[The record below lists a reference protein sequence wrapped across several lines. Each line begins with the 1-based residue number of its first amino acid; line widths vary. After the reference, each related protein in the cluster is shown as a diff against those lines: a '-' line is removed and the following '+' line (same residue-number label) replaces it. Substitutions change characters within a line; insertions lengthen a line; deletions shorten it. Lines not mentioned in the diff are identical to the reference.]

1 MEFVLPSP
9 LGTHATL
16 TAQQPARPAPNP
28 ARVEKAPSSGK
39 SRADAHNTE
48 DHGNTKSLPEMLRK
62 DVFSPPP
69 DPDQPVGPPPTFQL
83 NVLEMERQ
91 LQQRLAQIEFS
102 RALDSDRVPQP
113 KTENADQVS
122 DAPAKSSSDNPD

>member
-9 LGTHATL
+9 LGTQATL

-28 ARVEKAPSSGK
+28 TRVEKTPSSGK
-39 SRADAHNTE
+39 SRADAHNTQ
-48 DHGNTKSLPEMLRK
+48 DHGNTRPLSEKLLK
-62 DVFSPPP
+62 DVYSPPP

-102 RALDSDRVPQP
+102 RALESDRASLPAP
-113 KTENADQVS
+113 DNSDQVLEE
-122 DAPAKSSSDNPD
+122 PAKSPPEHPD